1 MSDFKF
7 PSWRQRL
14 VRSLHV
20 NRSQAQSKYFQVAS
34 VSKDGLPKNRTMVFR
49 GFIPESLNL
58 VSVTDIRSEKVS
70 DWQLNTPKKFEI
82 CWYFAS
88 SREQYRI
95 AGQVSLVSNEILK
108 KVHNHDFNRNSVI
121 FSEAFLRQQWT
132 KLSNGAQEQFF
143 WPSPRTPFD
152 GKVDDNNSGAGDG
165 LAVVRNAIG
174 INQDVLSGGKTNN
187 KTTQTKATKSESQ
200 INSSEKST
208 NAESAFEI
216 SDHFCVVIF
225 TPLSVDYL
233 NLKGSPQLRCL
244 SDLENNW
251 LELVVNA

>member
-34 VSKDGLPKNRTMVFR
+34 VSRDGLPKNRTMVFR

-58 VSVTDIRSEKVS
+58 VSVTDTRSEKVV
-70 DWQLNTPKKFEI
+70 DWQLNTPKEFEI
-82 CWYFAS
+82 CWYFAG

-95 AGQVSLVSNEILK
+95 AGHISLLNNEILK
-108 KVHNHDFNRNSVI
+108 NADDRDSKIPSVV
-121 FSEAFLRQQWT
+121 FSEAFLRQQWAN
-132 KLSNGAQEQFF
+132 LSRGAQEQFF
-143 WPSPRTPFD
+143 WPSPRTP
-152 GKVDDNNSGAGDG
+152 VDSKADDKKNDVGNG
-165 LAVVRNAIG
+165 LVD
-174 INQDVLSGGKTNN
+174 INDASVINPDALSGGTAASQS
-187 KTTQTKATKSESQ
+187 TQTKVTNSESQ
-200 INSSEKST
+200 INNSEKSN
-208 NAESAFEI
+208 NAESDFDI

-233 NLKGSPQLRCL
+233 NLKSSPQLRCL
-244 SDLENNW
+244 SDFENNW